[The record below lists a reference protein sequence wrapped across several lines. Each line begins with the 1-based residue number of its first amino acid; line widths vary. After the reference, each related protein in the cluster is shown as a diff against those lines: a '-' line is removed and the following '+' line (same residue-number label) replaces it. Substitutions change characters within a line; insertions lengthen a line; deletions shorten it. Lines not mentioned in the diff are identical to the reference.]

1 MNANDNRWYHFN
13 DSLVSPVDEEVV
25 ARSEAYLLFYEQ
37 RATTTFSEKNDVTV
51 VNHPVEPENN
61 KLI

>member
-1 MNANDNRWYHFN
+1 M
-13 DSLVSPVDEEVV
+13 DEEVV